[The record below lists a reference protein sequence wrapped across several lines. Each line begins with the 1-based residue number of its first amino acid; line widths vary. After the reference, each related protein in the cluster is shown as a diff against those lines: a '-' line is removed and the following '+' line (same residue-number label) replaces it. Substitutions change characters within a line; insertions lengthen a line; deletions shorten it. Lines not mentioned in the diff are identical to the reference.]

1 MSRVDDAVEAIA
13 AGRAVVVTDQA
24 DREDE
29 GDLVVAA
36 DAIIAAH
43 IAFMMTHCRGLI
55 CVPMTQGALDR
66 LALPP
71 MVARNTESHR
81 TAFTVSVDAA
91 AGITTG
97 ISAADRATTVRVLV
111 DPASTPDDLA
121 RPGHVFPLAAVEGG
135 VRERPGHTE
144 AAVDLARLAGRDP
157 SGVICEIAAD
167 DGTMLR
173 GADLAA
179 FAQRHGLP
187 LVSIEELRE
196 HLAAREG

>member
-29 GDLVVAA
+29 GDLIVAA
-36 DAIIAAH
+36 DAVTAEH

-55 CVPMTQGALDR
+55 CVPMTQDALDR
-66 LALPP
+66 LELPP

-91 AGITTG
+91 TGVTTG
-97 ISAADRATTVRVLV
+97 ISAADRARTVQVLV
-111 DPASTPDDLA
+111 DPTSRPEDLA
-121 RPGHVFPLAAVEGG
+121 RPGHVFPLAAVAGG

-157 SGVICEIAAD
+157 SGVICEIAAE

-173 GADLAA
+173 GHALAA
-179 FAQRHGLP
+179 FAQQHRLP

-196 HLAAREG
+196 HLDRG